1 MFVVGTAGHI
11 DHGKS
16 SLVLKMTG
24 IDPDR
29 LPEEKERGMTIDLGF
44 AWAELP
50 SGRQIGIVDVPG
62 HERFVKN
69 MVAGVGGIDAV
80 IFVIAAD
87 DGWMPQS
94 EEHFQIIQLLGI
106 KTGLVALTKKDLV
119 EQDFLQLQIEA
130 IAERLRDSFL
140 EGCPIVPVSN
150 ATGDGVV
157 QVLEALDKLL
167 KDDMQRPDI
176 GSARLF
182 IDRRFTIQGMGTV
195 VTGTLLEGKLIVDQ
209 QAEIQPSGL
218 TTRVR
223 TLQTHKHLIKEATP
237 GSRVAIN
244 LAGVEKGAIDR
255 GDAVCIPGSVM
266 PSEFIAGEIE
276 LLSSAKLILK
286 NGAEVSFLLGTAD
299 ILARVYSLE
308 GEGIRPGTRGRV
320 TIRLRAPVAAKL
332 GDRFIIRR
340 ISPQDTIGGGR
351 VLDTEFVGGRKNKAQ
366 QLELLKKRS
375 ELTPESIILTEL
387 DKNAKTPV
395 SKMYCNIPFEK
406 GAMDSALKL
415 LTDKNE
421 ILVSGENILSVRFLE
436 QFAKPAM
443 DFIEGEHELRPWS
456 DGVDPGLIA
465 KKLKLDP
472 ERLPTVI
479 DYLVSTDKIVSENG
493 LLRLASHKAELN
505 ANQAR
510 LQGRLTARLSASPL
524 AAPTK
529 KDFVDEDPSFEV
541 VINFLRD
548 KGEIIEF
555 KGGILLTRQDFED
568 ISQRLVEYLKKT
580 HQATASEIKAHLK
593 TSRKYIIPVLEKFD
607 QLGITI
613 RDGDYR
619 RLAK

>member
-62 HERFVKN
+62 HERFIKN

-119 EQDFLQLQIEA
+119 EEDFLQLQVEA
-130 IAERLRDSFL
+130 IQERLRGSFL
-140 EGCPIVPVSN
+140 DGCPIMPVSN

-157 QVLEALDKLL
+157 QILESLDKLL
-167 KDDMQRPDI
+167 TDNMQRPDI
-176 GSARLF
+176 GAARLF
-182 IDRRFTIQGMGTV
+182 IDRRFIIQGMGTV
-195 VTGTLLEGKLIVDQ
+195 VTGTLLEGKLIIDQ
-209 QAEIQPSGL
+209 QVEIQPSGI

-244 LAGVEKGAIDR
+244 LAGVGKSAIDR
-255 GDAVCIPGSVM
+255 GEAICLPGSVK

-276 LLSSAKLILK
+276 LLSSAKFVLK
-286 NGAEVSFLLGTAD
+286 SGAEVSFLLGTAD
-299 ILARVYSLE
+299 ILARVYPLDSDS
-308 GEGIRPGTRGRV
+308 IKPGTRGLV
-320 TIRLRAPVAAKL
+320 TIRLKAPVAAKL

-340 ISPQDTIGGGR
+340 ISPQDTVGGGR
-351 VLDTEFVGGRKNKAQ
+351 VLDTEFVGGRKNKGQ
-366 QLELLKKRS
+366 QLELLKKRF
-375 ELTPESIILTEL
+375 ELTPESIVLTEL
-387 DKNAKTPV
+387 DKNIEAPT
-395 SKMYCNIPFEK
+395 SKLYCNIPFEK
-406 GAMDSALKL
+406 RMMESALKL
-415 LTDKNE
+415 LSEKNE
-421 ILVSGENILSVRFLE
+421 ILISGENILSVRFLE

-443 DFIEGEHELRPWS
+443 EIFESEHELRQWS
-456 DGVDPGLIA
+456 DGVDPGLLA

-472 ERLPTVI
+472 EQLPTVI
-479 DYLVSTDKIVSENG
+479 DYLVSTGKIMSEKG
-493 LLRLASHKAELN
+493 LLRLASHRAELN
-505 ANQAR
+505 ANQLR
-510 LQGRLTARLSASPL
+510 LHGRLIARLSASPL

-529 KDFVDEDPSFEV
+529 KDFIDEDPSFEV

-548 KGEIIEF
+548 KGEIIEC
-555 KGGILLTRQDFED
+555 KGGILLTRHDFED
-568 ISQRLVEYLKKT
+568 ISQRLIEYLKRT
-580 HQATASEIKAHLK
+580 HQATASDIKAYLR
-593 TSRKYIIPVLEKFD
+593 TSRKYIIPILEKFD
-607 QLGITI
+607 QLEITI

-619 RLAK
+619 RLTK